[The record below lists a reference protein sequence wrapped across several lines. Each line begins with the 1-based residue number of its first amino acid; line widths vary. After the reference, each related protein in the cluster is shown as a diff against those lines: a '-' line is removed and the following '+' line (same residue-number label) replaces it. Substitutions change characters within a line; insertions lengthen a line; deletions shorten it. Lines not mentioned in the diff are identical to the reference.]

1 MGYSIGVDY
10 PNGRHLPTNS
20 DNSFVGVIS
29 NYSAR
34 IRGLDFTKTINLIFD
49 GEAEA
54 VFGVN
59 KYIEHGDP
67 LHITLSAKKWQ

>member
-1 MGYSIGVDY
+1 MGYSIEVDY

-20 DNSFVGVIS
+20 DHSFLSIIS
-29 NYSAR
+29 SYSGR
-34 IRGLDFTKTINLIFD
+34 LRGLNLTKTVNQIFD
-49 GEAEA
+49 GDAEA

-59 KYIEHGDP
+59 KHIEHGDP